1 MSATNIMIVGGGHM
15 GSAIAFGLKRSSADM
30 SITVV
35 ETDPTRRASIASAG
49 ISTQEELPN
58 PLIDDV
64 IILAIPPQAFLRFSE
79 SNAHIEQ
86 YTGVIISAMA
96 GVRIW
101 ELTARLK
108 SAQVY
113 RTIPN
118 LPCGINEGMTI
129 LVAAPRITLASII
142 VVNELLSKLGNL
154 LAVKDEALLD
164 SATALVGGG
173 PAYIA
178 YFAEAFTEYA
188 VASGFD
194 RSSAASITLQILRG
208 STATLEQCKEPAMNL
223 CEKVMTP
230 GGTTARAIDYF
241 NIQGAQDTIIEGL
254 KKACARSIELGRS
267 R

>member
-35 ETDPTRRASIASAG
+35 EPDATRRAGIASAG
-49 ISTQEELPN
+49 ISIQEKLPN
-58 PLIDDV
+58 PLTDDI

-79 SNAHIEQ
+79 SNVHIGQ
-86 YTGVIISAMA
+86 YTGIIISAMA
-96 GVRIW
+96 GVRIC

-108 SAQVY
+108 NAQVY

-129 LVAAPRITLASII
+129 SIAAPRTTLASNI
-142 VVNELLSKLGNL
+142 VVNELLSKLGNS
-154 LAVKDEALLD
+154 LAVKDETLLD

-178 YFAEAFTEYA
+178 YFAAALTAYA
-188 VASGFD
+188 VAAGFD
-194 RSSAASITLQILRG
+194 KSSAASMTLQILRG
-208 STATLEQCKEPAMNL
+208 TTATLEQCREPAMSL
-223 CEKVMTP
+223 CEQVMTP
-230 GGTTARAIDYF
+230 GGTTAQAIDYF
-241 NIQGAQDTIIEGL
+241 NHHGVRDAIIEGL
-254 KKACARSIELGRS
+254 KKSCARSIELGR